1 LPNGAIFGAG
11 DDERKRRMEAG
22 NRHVVSVAFE
32 SLHAGLVLVIPH
44 LEQPDP
50 DKTTNQITV
59 RGRRADPTR
68 ERERGERSALVVG
81 TADDVGLVTTGEVL
95 DSVDT
100 LIVAFQS
107 EVGNGRAQTPHLD
120 TAEKLDG

>member
-1 LPNGAIFGAG
+1 LSSLIQT
-11 DDERKRRMEAG
+11 RR
-22 NRHVVSVAFE
+22 RIRSQFE
-32 SLHAGLVLVIPH
+32 YDAQIQHA
-44 LEQPDP
+44 
-50 DKTTNQITV
+50 
-59 RGRRADPTR
+59 R